1 MHLLLHLV
9 LPLND
14 DDGGGDVTFRLASY
28 ILVSYSLKDRSRFV
42 NYSNQFVKRLFKNI
56 IDIKRK
62 ILKIETKKQ
71 SIPII

>member
-42 NYSNQFVKRLFKNI
+42 NYSNQFVKRLFKI

-62 ILKIETKKQ
+62 ILKIERKKQ